1 MSKRQKKK
9 TMSVSNR
16 IFYIFNTIFW
26 IVIMFIILYPLYLVV
41 IASVSDPD
49 AIVRGEVIWHPVDFS
64 LIGYKAV
71 FQYSEMLRSYGNSIV
86 YTVVSVIISIFVTL
100 TAAYTLSRPKFAGKG
115 ILNFFFIFTMF
126 FNGGLIPTFLVMK
139 DIGLYNTPFIMIL
152 MGCVSVWNMMVAR
165 TFIQT
170 SIPNELYEAAMLDGA
185 SHFNYFFKII
195 IPLSKT
201 IIAVLIVY
209 YGVAKWNDYFTGLVY
224 LRDRLDGAS
233 HFNYFFKIIIP
244 LSKTIIAVLIVY
256 YGVAKWNDYFTGL
269 VYLRDRELLPLQTVL
284 KEILATL
291 QVDKSGDYMVSISEN
306 AASINEATRIANVA
320 KYCIIVVATGP
331 VVVLYAFMQK
341 YFEKGVMIGSLKG

>member
-1 MSKRQKKK
+1 MSA
-9 TMSVSNR
+9 SNR
-16 IFYIFNTIFW
+16 AFYIFNAIFW
-26 IVIMFIILYPLYLVV
+26 IVIMFIILYPLYLVI

-64 LIGYKAV
+64 LVGYQSV
-71 FQYSEMLRSYGNSIV
+71 FQYAEMLRSYLNSII
-86 YTVVSVIISIFVTL
+86 YTIVSVLISIFVTL

-115 ILNFFFIFTMF
+115 LLNFYFIFTMF
-126 FNGGLIPTFLVMK
+126 FSGGLIPTFLVIK
-139 DIGLYNTPFIMIL
+139 DIGLYNTPWVIIL

-185 SHFNYFFKII
+185 SHFSYFFKIVL
-195 IPLSKT
+195 PLAKT

-224 LRDRLDGAS
+224 LRDRD
-233 HFNYFFKIIIP
+233 
-244 LSKTIIAVLIVY
+244 
-256 YGVAKWNDYFTGL
+256 
-269 VYLRDRELLPLQTVL
+269 LLPLQTVL

-291 QVDKSGDYMVSISEN
+291 QVDKTGDYMLSISEN
-306 AASINEATRIANVA
+306 AESMNEAMRIANVA

-331 VVVLYAFMQK
+331 VVILYGFMQK